1 MRTSRDAWLLGLGVA
16 SFSHAKGVHYQN
28 LTEIDD
34 YDAAVT
40 ACMNGSPSNRTACLA
55 GAAAS
60 LITLLTAIAKA
71 HANCIAGTVPGTPVP
86 FPDE

>member
-1 MRTSRDAWLLGLGVA
+1 MPDIQQCDSARTTAMA
-16 SFSHAKGVHYQN
+16 NA
-28 LTEIDD
+28 IDD

-40 ACMNGSPSNRTACLA
+40 ACMSGSPSNRTACLA

-71 HANCIAGTVPGTPVP
+71 HANCVAGTVPGTPVP

>member
-1 MRTSRDAWLLGLGVA
+1 MPTSQECNSARTAALA
-16 SFSHAKGVHYQN
+16 NA
-28 LTEIDD
+28 IDD

-55 GAAAS
+55 GAAES

>member
-1 MRTSRDAWLLGLGVA
+1 MPDTQQCDSARTTALA
-16 SFSHAKGVHYQN
+16 NA
-28 LTEIDD
+28 IDD
-34 YDAAVT
+34 YDASVT
-40 ACMNGSPSNRTACLA
+40 ACMAGPANQRTACLA
-55 GAAAS
+55 GAAHS